1 MYVQCTYVADAV
13 LLLLLFT
20 ALGTLVMDMLSLAVK
35 GTISVEDTCGIFSKF
50 YSAEVLCVCAC
61 VCVCVCVRVCVRVC
75 VCDVC
80 VCMCIHV
87 CVCVY
92 TCVCLSGDYWSVCVS
107 FSAEGLRVSFNGCRH
122 TDYLG

>member
-50 YSAEVLCVCAC
+50 YSAEVCVCVRVCVCVCACVCAC
-61 VCVCVCVRVCVRVC
+61 VCVCVMCVCACVYMCACVCTRVCV
-75 VCDVC
+75 
-80 VCMCIHV
+80 
-87 CVCVY
+87 
-92 TCVCLSGDYWSVCVS
+92 
-107 FSAEGLRVSFNGCRH
+107 
-122 TDYLG
+122 